1 MIENTPPSPLV
12 SVLIP
17 TFNAGEYLRPALQS
31 ILSQTYS
38 NLEIFIID
46 DGCTDG
52 CIKTIKDIE
61 SNRMHILHQKNLGK
75 ASALNNAL
83 EIIKGDYWII
93 QDADDL
99 SYPERVREQLVE
111 LINNQNLAAVY
122 TGHDLLIET
131 CQFAPSFSPIDS
143 DQCKHEILNF
153 RIPAHDA
160 TGMYKSEY
168 TKNLFFDQSL
178 KIGQGIDFVFQI
190 GEKFPIKV
198 LGRCLYTYRINY
210 NSTIRKN
217 PSDNSIWIE
226 RVMLKARKRRGEVV
240 IENKNI
246 KTIKYKTKNRAK
258 NNHIVSHCIR
268 SIYDFKKLN
277 IIKIPVLIGFKCV
290 KLNFLDIYFYR
301 PLALALTPLFIVSLY
316 KKIKN
321 LIIN

>member
-111 LINNQNLAAVY
+111 LINNQNLAAS
-122 TGHDLLIET
+122 DALQLL
-131 CQFAPSFSPIDS
+131 
-143 DQCKHEILNF
+143 
-153 RIPAHDA
+153 
-160 TGMYKSEY
+160 
-168 TKNLFFDQSL
+168 
-178 KIGQGIDFVFQI
+178 
-190 GEKFPIKV
+190 
-198 LGRCLYTYRINY
+198 
-210 NSTIRKN
+210 
-217 PSDNSIWIE
+217 
-226 RVMLKARKRRGEVV
+226 
-240 IENKNI
+240 
-246 KTIKYKTKNRAK
+246 
-258 NNHIVSHCIR
+258 
-268 SIYDFKKLN
+268 
-277 IIKIPVLIGFKCV
+277 
-290 KLNFLDIYFYR
+290 
-301 PLALALTPLFIVSLY
+301 
-316 KKIKN
+316 
-321 LIIN
+321 